1 MTGSILRDEG
11 VARVDRAT
19 GGEWR
24 DSCDAVI
31 RTMAQSGL
39 PFTAEDVRDWV
50 GEPHHPNAWGAR
62 FLDARRSG
70 IVDRIGYRT
79 ARRPEAHAR
88 VVAIYKGK
96 EAA

>member
-1 MTGSILRDEG
+1 MTGHDLRVEG

-19 GGEWR
+19 DDNWKTR
-24 DSCDAVI
+24 CDFVI
-31 RTMAQSGL
+31 RRMAQSGL
-39 PFTAEDVRDWV
+39 PFTAEDVREQV
-50 GEPHHPNAWGAR
+50 GDPAHPNAIGSR
-62 FLDARRSG
+62 FLKANKGGVIAR
-70 IVDRIGYRT
+70 VGYRT